1 MRGLATGGGQPCGGE
16 ITSLRTT
23 SLTQCGNT
31 AMNQNPEEGG
41 RVSVWSTDDWSSL
54 WWARNEG

>member
-1 MRGLATGGGQPCGGE
+1 MRGLVTGVGLPCGGG

-31 AMNQNPEEGG
+31 SMHQNPEKGG
-41 RVSVWSTDDWSSL
+41 RVSVWPNDH
-54 WWARNEG
+54 